1 LTVFLDQPVRRPI
14 SLIDN
19 PSRNL
24 KRRILPNMSMVI
36 ISFCPAQ
43 KTGRQV
49 NHPGQFSARTT
60 PENWSIFNAQ
70 QQDVARWKEK

>member
-43 KTGRQV
+43 KKGRQV
-49 NHPGQFSARTT
+49 NHPDQFSARSNNFYWA
-60 PENWSIFNAQ
+60 PVSNIALFCMFS
-70 QQDVARWKEK
+70 

>member
-1 LTVFLDQPVRRPI
+1 
-14 SLIDN
+14 
-19 PSRNL
+19 
-24 KRRILPNMSMVI
+24 LPNMSMVI

-60 PENWSIFNAQ
+60 PENWSIFNA
-70 QQDVARWKEK
+70 